1 MKLRGR
7 WRGRRKTSKVEGQEK
22 KVFKNRELKINNRET
37 HHEGNPDRK
46 YSLTFFPPPCLT
58 FCLLI

>member
-7 WRGRRKTSKVEGQEK
+7 YPSKVEGQEK
-22 KVFKNRELKINNRET
+22 KVFKNKELKINNRET
-37 HHEGNPDRK
+37 QHEGNPDRK
-46 YSLTFFPPPCLT
+46 YSLTFFPPPSLT

>member
-7 WRGRRKTSKVEGQEK
+7 YPSKVEGQEK
-22 KVFKNRELKINNRET
+22 KVFKNRELKINSRET
-37 HHEGNPDRK
+37 QHEGNPDRK
-46 YSLTFFPPPCLT
+46 YSLTFFPPPSLT